1 MKPDNT
7 CRDCAERH
15 PGCHSDCQKYQAFRE
30 DLRSNKLSRYGES
43 VMHSYIMDKIRK
55 GANLE
60 AKKPSGNRTYINRRY
75 H

>member
-15 PGCHSDCQKYQAFRE
+15 PGCHSDCAKYQEFRE
-30 DLRSNKLSRYGES
+30 ALRSSKLSRYGES
-43 VMHSYIMDKIRK
+43 VIDSYTMEKIRK

-60 AKKPSGNRTYINRRY
+60 AKKPSGSRTYRNRRY

>member
-15 PGCHSDCQKYQAFRE
+15 PGCHSDCAKYHEFRE
-30 DLRSNKLSRYGES
+30 ALRSNKLSRYGES
-43 VMHSYIMDKIRK
+43 VIQSYIMDKTRK

-60 AKKPSGNRTYINRRY
+60 AKKPSGNRTYRNRRY
-75 H
+75 R

>member
-15 PGCHSDCQKYQAFRE
+15 PGCHSDCAKYQEFRE
-30 DLRSNKLSRYGES
+30 ALQSNKLSRYGES
-43 VMHSYIMDKIRK
+43 VIQSYIMDKTRK

-60 AKKPSGNRTYINRRY
+60 AKKPSGNRTYRNRRY
-75 H
+75 R

>member
-15 PGCHSDCQKYQAFRE
+15 PGCHSDCQEYQAFRE

-43 VMHSYIMDKIRK
+43 VIYNYTMEQIRK
-55 GANLE
+55 AANLQ
-60 AKKPSGNRTYINRRY
+60 AKKPSGNRTYRNRRY
-75 H
+75 R

>member
-15 PGCHSDCQKYQAFRE
+15 PGCHSDCAKYQEFRE
-30 DLRSNKLSRYGES
+30 ALRSSKLSRYGDS
-43 VMHSYIMDKIRK
+43 VIDSYTMEKIRK

-60 AKKPSGNRTYINRRY
+60 AKKPSGSRTYRNRRY

>member
-1 MKPDNT
+1 MKPGST

-15 PGCHSDCQKYQAFRE
+15 PGCHSDCAKYQEFRE
-30 DLRSNKLSRYGES
+30 ALRSSKLSRYGES
-43 VMHSYIMDKIRK
+43 VIDSYTMEKIRK

-60 AKKPSGNRTYINRRY
+60 AKKPSGSRTYRNRRY

>member
-7 CRDCAERH
+7 CSDCAERH
-15 PGCHSDCQKYQAFRE
+15 PGCHSDCAKYQEFRE
-30 DLRSNKLSRYGES
+30 ALRSSKLSRYGES
-43 VMHSYIMDKIRK
+43 VIDSYTMEKIRK

-60 AKKPSGNRTYINRRY
+60 AKKPSGSRTYRNRRY

>member
-15 PGCHSDCQKYQAFRE
+15 PGCHSDCAKYQEFRE
-30 DLRSNKLSRYGES
+30 ALRSNKLSRYGES
-43 VMHSYIMDKIRK
+43 VIQSYTMEKIRK
-55 GANLE
+55 CANLE
-60 AKKPSGNRTYINRRY
+60 AKKPSGSRTYRNRRY

>member
-15 PGCHSDCQKYQAFRE
+15 PGCHSDCAKYQEFRE
-30 DLRSNKLSRYGES
+30 ALRSNKLSRYGES
-43 VMHSYIMDKIRK
+43 VIQSYIMDKTRK

-60 AKKPSGNRTYINRRY
+60 AKKPSGNRTYRNRRY

>member
-15 PGCHSDCQKYQAFRE
+15 LECHSDCAKYQEFRE
-30 DLRSNKLSRYGES
+30 ALRSSKLSRYGES
-43 VMHSYIMDKIRK
+43 VIQSYIMDKVRK

-60 AKKPSGNRTYINRRY
+60 AKKPSGNRTYRNRRY
-75 H
+75 R

>member
-15 PGCHSDCQKYQAFRE
+15 PGCHSDCAKYQEFRE
-30 DLRSNKLSRYGES
+30 ALRSNKLSRYGES
-43 VMHSYIMDKIRK
+43 VMRSYTMDKIRK

-60 AKKPSGNRTYINRRY
+60 AKKPSGSRTYRNRRY

>member
-1 MKPDNT
+1 MKQGNT

-15 PGCHSDCQKYQAFRE
+15 PGCHSDCAKYQAFRE

-43 VMHSYIMDKIRK
+43 VIYNYTMEKIRK

-60 AKKPSGNRTYINRRY
+60 AKKPSGSRTYRNRRY
-75 H
+75 R

>member
-15 PGCHSDCQKYQAFRE
+15 PGCHSDCAKYQEFRE
-30 DLRSNKLSRYGES
+30 ALRSSKLSRYGES
-43 VMHSYIMDKIRK
+43 VIYNYTMEKIRK

>member
-15 PGCHSDCQKYQAFRE
+15 PGCHSDCAKYQEFRE
-30 DLRSNKLSRYGES
+30 ALRSNKLSRYGES
-43 VMHSYIMDKIRK
+43 VIQSYIMDKTRK

-60 AKKPSGNRTYINRRY
+60 AKKPSGNRTYRNRRY
-75 H
+75 R

>member
-1 MKPDNT
+1 MKPDST

-15 PGCHSDCQKYQAFRE
+15 PGCHADCPKYHAFKE
-30 DLRSNKLSRYGES
+30 ALRSNKLSRYGES
-43 VMHSYIMDKIRK
+43 IMHSYIMDKIRQ

-60 AKKPSGNRTYINRRY
+60 AKNPSGKRIYRKKRY

>member
-15 PGCHSDCQKYQAFRE
+15 PGCHSDCQKYQEFRE
-30 DLRSNKLSRYGES
+30 ALRSNKLSRYGES
-43 VMHSYIMDKIRK
+43 VIYNYTMEKIRK

-60 AKKPSGNRTYINRRY
+60 AKKPSGSRTYRNRRY
-75 H
+75 R

>member
-15 PGCHSDCQKYQAFRE
+15 PGCHSDCAKYQEFRE
-30 DLRSNKLSRYGES
+30 ALRSNKLSRYGES
-43 VMHSYIMDKIRK
+43 VIQSYIMDKTRK

-60 AKKPSGNRTYINRRY
+60 AKKPSGNRTYRNRRY
-75 H
+75 L

>member
-1 MKPDNT
+1 MKQGNT

-15 PGCHSDCQKYQAFRE
+15 PGCHSDCAKYQEFRE
-30 DLRSNKLSRYGES
+30 ALRSSKLSRYGES
-43 VMHSYIMDKIRK
+43 VINSYTMDKIRK

-60 AKKPSGNRTYINRRY
+60 AKKPSGSRTYINRRY